1 MECVGF
7 GYEIQG
13 RYFYR
18 ASRGGLLKAYSATL
32 GIPQI
37 NVNGD
42 LRIKGAVYATG
53 TILDAGGNSNH
64 HNTSKSRQLYGC
76 FGGGA
81 TGLITA
87 CEVGLWGI

>member
-1 MECVGF
+1 M
-7 GYEIQG
+7 QR

-18 ASRGGLLKAYSATL
+18 ASKDGLLKAHSATL
-32 GIPQI
+32 DIPQT

-42 LRIKGAVYATG
+42 LQIKDAVYATG
-53 TILDAGGNSNH
+53 TILGAGGNSNY

-81 TGLITA
+81 TGLATA